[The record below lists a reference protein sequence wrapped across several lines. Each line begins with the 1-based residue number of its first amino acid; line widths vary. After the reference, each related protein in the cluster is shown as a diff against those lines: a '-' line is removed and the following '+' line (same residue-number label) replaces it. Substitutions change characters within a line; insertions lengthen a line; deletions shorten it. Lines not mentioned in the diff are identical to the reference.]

1 MSLPLLC
8 VSWTNGHQSA
18 TISDVPVYIQYLP
31 GKVGVLQRFHVEFTA
46 SGCSGLP
53 KSNEEMLKVNKISTQ
68 HTFAFF
74 LAISPMAQL

>member
-31 GKVGVLQRFHVEFTA
+31 GKVGVLHKDSTA
-46 SGCSGLP
+46 SVLP
-53 KSNEEMLKVNKISTQ
+53 KSNEEMLKVKKISTK